1 MNMKRLS
8 AMLKSHGNI
17 CLNLMLGSTVLTL
30 LIAINLPSRS
40 NVVMASDH
48 VVVSDIRDI
57 PTLQFAPNRENAR
70 GIQVRERSLK
80 QSLRQLIDKIG
91 RSKRVENNL
100 RTPQP
105 LAGKKHVRTSKLGYE
120 DPYHH
125 EPYDKNMELQE
136 WSKIAKSFRQSH
148 PGLDPTHEQAEL
160 DKLWREIHPY
170 FYHAYGPKRKPG
182 ESEEDVESIQG
193 QKETS
198 HQSDVQSSAASGA
211 ASNGAYTMED
221 VPATVLAPPD
231 DGVRDFNGQT
241 AVIARLPRLGH
252 GRTALD
258 EVQKEARG
266 SFAVRVFGASGQPEI
281 EVTRPWSGMAGPFRC
296 TYRGYRH
303 LKQDFSGTAVA
314 TGFKRVFLSQGGRIL
329 TGMAISP
336 SGNPDE
342 FDVMTCRDSLT
353 GEVQYFKLHPEL
365 VLSRMRE
372 MYCNGDI
379 PSGSIGGCGF

>member
-1 MNMKRLS
+1 MWRYLLLCS
-8 AMLKSHGNI
+8 A
-17 CLNLMLGSTVLTL
+17 VLIL
-30 LIAINLPSRS
+30 LIASSLPKHS
-40 NVVMASDH
+40 NVIMMSERA
-48 VVVSDIRDI
+48 VVSDIGNI
-57 PTLQFAPNRENAR
+57 PTLQFPSRREDAR
-70 GIQVRERSLK
+70 GIQDRGRSLK
-80 QSLRQLIDKIG
+80 QSLRQLIDNIG
-91 RSKRVENNL
+91 RSKVVEKSL
-100 RTPQP
+100 RIPGP
-105 LAGKKHVRTSKLGYE
+105 LASKKHGRTSKLGYE

-125 EPYDKNMELQE
+125 EPYDKKMELQE
-136 WSKIAKSFRQSH
+136 WSKMAKSFRLSH
-148 PGLDPTHEQAEL
+148 PGLDPKQEQAAL
-160 DKLWREIHPY
+160 DTLWRDVHPY
-170 FYHAYGPKRKPG
+170 FYHAYGPKRRAG
-182 ESEEDVESIQG
+182 ESEQDGDMNEQEQVDNYHDATTG
-193 QKETS
+193 K
-198 HQSDVQSSAASGA
+198 SSAGNVANVGGYS
-211 ASNGAYTMED
+211 MEN

-241 AVIARLPRLGH
+241 AVIARLPNLGH

-258 EVQKEARG
+258 EFHKEARG

-329 TGMAISP
+329 TGMTISP

>member
-1 MNMKRLS
+1 MWRYLLLCS
-8 AMLKSHGNI
+8 A
-17 CLNLMLGSTVLTL
+17 VLIL
-30 LIAINLPSRS
+30 LIASSLPKHS
-40 NVVMASDH
+40 NVIMMSERA
-48 VVVSDIRDI
+48 VVSDIGNI
-57 PTLQFAPNRENAR
+57 PTLQFPSRLP
-70 GIQVRERSLK
+70 G
-80 QSLRQLIDKIG
+80 
-91 RSKRVENNL
+91 
-100 RTPQP
+100 P
-105 LAGKKHVRTSKLGYE
+105 LASKKHGRTSKLGYE

-125 EPYDKNMELQE
+125 EPYDKKMELQE
-136 WSKIAKSFRQSH
+136 WSKMAKSFRLSH
-148 PGLDPTHEQAEL
+148 PGLDPKQEQAAL
-160 DKLWREIHPY
+160 DTLWRDVHPY
-170 FYHAYGPKRKPG
+170 FYHAYGPKRRAG
-182 ESEEDVESIQG
+182 ESEQDGDMNEEQVDNYHDATTG
-193 QKETS
+193 K
-198 HQSDVQSSAASGA
+198 SSAGNVANVGGYS
-211 ASNGAYTMED
+211 MEN

-241 AVIARLPRLGH
+241 AVIARLPNLGH

-258 EVQKEARG
+258 EFHKEARG

-329 TGMAISP
+329 TGMTISP